1 MRVRSVNHVS
11 LPVRDL
17 DRSLAVYRDFLGLAQ
32 VPRPDFPMAGAWLG
46 VGNAQVHLIV
56 TPEGLAVDQPAPSLS
71 PLASHLALTV
81 DDYAEALGCV
91 RERELE
97 VIETTPEIG
106 QLWVRDPDGHVSE
119 LITAPARR

>member
-17 DRSLAVYRDFLGLAQ
+17 DRSLAFSRDFLGLAQ

-56 TPEGLAVDQPAPSLS
+56 TPEGLAVDQP
-71 PLASHLALTV
+71 LASPLALTV

-106 QLWVRDPDGHVSE
+106 QLWVRDPDGHVIE
-119 LITAPARR
+119 LITATARR